1 MRPFRYRPSRIKARL
16 AIEFQSDST
25 TLHGTSQ
32 DISTDGLRCTLNGSL
47 TAGARGHLLIHTA
60 KTSMDLEV
68 VATYVHQNVV
78 AFAFFFKSSWERNQL
93 SSFVLSLSP
102 RNVPFHRMIA
112 LRLED
117 EDGEDTTKGLHV

>member
-16 AIEFQSDST
+16 AIDFQSESAM
-25 TLHGTSQ
+25 LCGTSQ

-47 TAGARGHLLIHTA
+47 TAGTRGHLLIHTA
-60 KTSMDLEV
+60 KTSMGLDA
-68 VATYVHQNVV
+68 VATYVHQDVV
-78 AFAFFFKSSWERNQL
+78 AFTFCFKSGWERNQL

-102 RNVPFHRMIA
+102 RNVPLNRMVA

-117 EDGEDTTKGLHV
+117 DDG